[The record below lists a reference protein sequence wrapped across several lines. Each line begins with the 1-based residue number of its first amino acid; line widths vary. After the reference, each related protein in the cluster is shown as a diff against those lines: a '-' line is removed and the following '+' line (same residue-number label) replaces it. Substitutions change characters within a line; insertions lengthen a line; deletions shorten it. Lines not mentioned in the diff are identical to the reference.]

1 MAKLKELAKK
11 QVQNAK
17 GFENKTW
24 NILIILWLT
33 LTAFSIQAFVE
44 AKFNPDIVK
53 ANISGHDSMAQ
64 EAFKLSSDFAIKPIY
79 SEKGGYYIAP
89 GETDV
94 PIFALSIESY
104 KDILLFERLQLT
116 LQGEVDE
123 KMFVV
128 AKLFEGENK
137 IATSR
142 IKEGVFSFKNFTS
155 ILKPGVNKEY
165 TIKLDISPEA
175 QAGARFNFEIT
186 NPYAITLNSKNIPQ
200 YSLDRYPIVGDYVTI
215 VGWRKK

>member
-11 QVQNAK
+11 QVQSVK

-24 NILIILWLT
+24 NILIILWLA

-53 ANISGHDSMAQ
+53 ANVSGHNSTAR
-64 EAFKLSSDFAIKPIY
+64 EAFKLSSDFDIEPIY

-89 GETDV
+89 GEIDV

-104 KDILLFERLQLT
+104 KDILLFQRLQLT

-123 KMFVV
+123 KMFIV

-142 IKEGVFSFKNFTS
+142 IQEGVFSFKSFTS

-165 TIKLDISPEA
+165 TIKLDISPDA
-175 QAGARFNFEIT
+175 QSGARFNFEIMD
-186 NPYAITLNSKNIPQ
+186 PYAIELISNNIPQ
-200 YSLDRYPIVGDYVTI
+200 YSLDKYPIVGDYVTV